1 MEIWE
6 NVQLSM
12 KTGNTPV
19 ECDIR
24 MKHQDKHAAFE
35 MSKPKVFFKN
45 FIEI

>member
-1 MEIWE
+1 
-6 NVQLSM
+6 M

-35 MSKPKVFFKN
+35 MSKPKVFF
-45 FIEI
+45 